1 VARLLPPYSFAPLNH
16 FTVPFSLTKKL
27 LSPLV
32 KNYSFVSYRFA
43 SAYPNTRYRS
53 IPLKRREEFFLTS
66 PWASDDAPT
75 ETAPLYFVKR
85 LHTATKY
92 CGAAKTKARY
102 RTADTETS
110 ILLAR
115 QPGPANEAP
124 DNSRKILVGKSEV
137 AGIKL

>member
-1 VARLLPPYSFAPLNH
+1 LLRII
-16 FTVPFSLTKKL
+16 
-27 LSPLV
+27 LSPLLGLL
-32 KNYSFVSYRFA
+32 RHTRTPDAEA
-43 SAYPNTRYRS
+43 S
-53 IPLKRREEFFLTS
+53 LQREPRIFFLTL
-66 PWASDDAPT
+66 PWAIDDAPT

-92 CGAAKTKARY
+92 RGAAKTKARY

-115 QPGPANEAP
+115 QPGAANEAP
-124 DNSRKILVGKSEV
+124 DNSRKIVVGKSEV